1 MGVFIDPPTRLGY
14 GGAMRLPLAILVIVV
29 LASACGGRT
38 TTAVPAPWTPAD
50 PAPVSA
56 DDARLLALVN
66 EARATATACGALGTF
81 PPAGPLTIDP
91 RLSSAALLHS
101 DEMRRLGVM
110 SHVGAD
116 GSNVGDRV
124 TRQGYEWRSVGENV
138 ARGFE
143 TPESVVS
150 GWLGSAGHC
159 ANVMAAD
166 FVHLGVGR
174 ADDYWTQ
181 VFGRPR

>member
-1 MGVFIDPPTRLGY
+1 MGVFIDPAPRLGY
-14 GGAMRLPLAILVIVV
+14 GGAMRLPLATLVVV
-29 LASACGGRT
+29 ALLAACGGRT
-38 TTAVPAPWTPAD
+38 TTQVPAPWTPAD

-56 DDARLLALVN
+56 EDARLLDLVN
-66 EARATATACGALGTF
+66 EARATATTCGSHGTF
-81 PPAGPLTIDP
+81 PPAGPLAIDP
-91 RLSSAALLHS
+91 RLSSAALDHS
-101 DEMRRLGVM
+101 AEMRRLGVM

-116 GSNVGDRV
+116 GSTVGDRV
-124 TRQGYEWRSVGENV
+124 TRQGYAWRSVGENV
-138 ARGFE
+138 ARGYD

-159 ANVMAAD
+159 ANIMAAD

-174 ADDYWTQ
+174 DDLYWTQ